1 MPPIS
6 KCSFH
11 GGHLEFCM
19 IMMSNK
25 CIVCFIA
32 FLDCENIRF
41 GEIILSLSK
50 LLTTICSLQLFHGG
64 HFEFCM
70 LMMSNKCII
79 CFIVFLDIE
88 HIYIWFGEIIL
99 SLSQLLMIRGF

>member
-6 KCSFH
+6 KFSFH
-11 GGHLEFCM
+11 GGHLEFSM
-19 IMMSNK
+19 IMMSNRF
-25 CIVCFIA
+25 IVCFIA

-41 GEIILSLSK
+41 GEIILFLSK
-50 LLTTICSLQLFHGG
+50 LLATICSLQLFHGG

-79 CFIVFLDIE
+79 CFIAFIDIE
-88 HIYIWFGEIIL
+88 HIHMVW
-99 SLSQLLMIRGF
+99 

>member
-6 KCSFH
+6 KCSSN

-32 FLDCENIRF
+32 FLDCEKIRF

-70 LMMSNKCII
+70 MSNKCIV
-79 CFIVFLDIE
+79 CFIAFLDIE
-88 HIYIWFGEIIL
+88 DILFGKLIL
-99 SLSQLLMIRGF
+99 FLSQLLMIRGF

>member
-1 MPPIS
+1 MPLIS
-6 KCSFH
+6 KCSFR

-19 IMMSNK
+19 IMMSNE

-32 FLDCENIRF
+32 FIDCENRRF

-64 HFEFCM
+64 HFEVCM
-70 LMMSNKCII
+70 IMMSNKCMV
-79 CFIVFLDIE
+79 CFIASLDIDGR
-88 HIYIWFGEIIL
+88 HMVW
-99 SLSQLLMIRGF
+99 

>member
-11 GGHLEFCM
+11 GGHLEFRIIMMSNKCIVCFIAFLDCEKIRFGEIILSLSKLSTTICSLQLFNGGHFEFCM

-32 FLDCENIRF
+32 FLDIE
-41 GEIILSLSK
+41 
-50 LLTTICSLQLFHGG
+50 
-64 HFEFCM
+64 
-70 LMMSNKCII
+70 
-79 CFIVFLDIE
+79 DI
-88 HIYIWFGEIIL
+88 
-99 SLSQLLMIRGF
+99 

>member
-25 CIVCFIA
+25 CMVCFIA
-32 FLDCENIRF
+32 FLDSEDIWF

-50 LLTTICSLQLFHGG
+50 LLPTICSLQLFHGG

-70 LMMSNKCII
+70 TMMSNKCIV
-79 CFIVFLDIE
+79 CFIAFLDIE
-88 HIYIWFGEIIL
+88 DIIWFGEII
-99 SLSQLLMIRGF
+99 SFLSQLLMKI